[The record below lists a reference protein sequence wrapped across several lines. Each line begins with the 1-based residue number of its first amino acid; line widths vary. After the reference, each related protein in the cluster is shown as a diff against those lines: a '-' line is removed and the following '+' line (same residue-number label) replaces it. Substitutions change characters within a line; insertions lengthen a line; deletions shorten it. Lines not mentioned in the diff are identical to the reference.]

1 MILVDTNVLVAMADG
16 RDGLHP
22 VAKADYAELQS
33 ERLLLITPVLAEA
46 CYILPWSH
54 YRERSKSVIDEAGMQ
69 VYPLEDER
77 RLWAEVFAWLDR
89 YREHEP
95 DWTDACLA
103 VLCGRDKRLKV
114 WTYDKEFATI
124 WRRPDGTKIPLAVKG
139 RG

>member
-1 MILVDTNVLVAMADG
+1 L
-16 RDGLHP
+16 
-22 VAKADYAELQS
+22 
-33 ERLLLITPVLAEA
+33 
-46 CYILPWSH
+46 
-54 YRERSKSVIDEAGMQ
+54 KSVIDEAGMQ

-89 YREHEP
+89 YREHEA
-95 DWTDACLA
+95 DWTDGCLA

-114 WTYDKEFATI
+114 WTYDGEFATI